1 MTFKINGT
9 EAEVSQGL
17 TVGGLLK
24 EKNVDP
30 QSVVVVF
37 NAISLPR
44 TAYDE
49 TNIKNGDNV
58 EVLHFVG
65 GG

>member
-9 EAEVSQGL
+9 ETEVSQGL

-24 EKNVDP
+24 EKDVDP
-30 QSVVVVF
+30 QSVVVLF
-37 NAISLPR
+37 NAKSLPR

-49 TNIKNGDNV
+49 TNIENGDSV

>member
-1 MTFKINGT
+1 MSFKINGT
-9 EAEVSQGL
+9 ETEVSQGL

-24 EKNVDP
+24 ERNVDP
-30 QSVVVVF
+30 QSVVVLF
-37 NAISLPR
+37 NAKSLPR

-49 TNIKNGDNV
+49 TNIENGDIV